1 MTWTEAKYNND
12 QAEPLIIGELGKKYD
27 QTVKDGTVYFR
38 RKDGELFH
46 LIRIRIAKTGA
57 DFFVMEYMNS
67 MEDGEAFY
75 PEDYESLEAMM
86 KDIYREIDKD

>member
-1 MTWTEAKYNND
+1 MTWTETKYHND

-46 LIRIRIAKTGA
+46 LIRIMIPKSGA

-75 PEDYESLEAMM
+75 PEDYESLEALM
-86 KDIYREIDKD
+86 KDIYREIDQD